1 MKSNNEQS
9 LQKKMDTLDTLSAGF
24 VFDKDG
30 AWDKLQSKLEA
41 KPRRKVLPIYWMS
54 AAACLLVM
62 FLIFNNRG
70 AREEHTVATPVIAI
84 QPHKDT
90 TMPVATVVTRQSDV
104 AVHVPYVHITKKGTS
119 LKKEEVVT
127 IQHKDIPLIKEEVQQ
142 PFIPITDS
150 RPQRIAVAK
159 KKWKVVHINEVVT
172 EEENIKTIVKENRMA
187 GIKFL
192 QPRYNNDIPA
202 QETEDNSTSKNLLQF
217 KLN

>member
-1 MKSNNEQS
+1 MKSNNEQG

-62 FLIFNNRG
+62 FLVFNNRG
-70 AREEHTVATPVIAI
+70 AREEHTVATPVIVI
-84 QPHKDT
+84 QPHKDAT
-90 TMPVATVVTRQSDV
+90 GPVATVVTRQSDI

-119 LKKEEVVT
+119 LKKEGVVAT
-127 IQHKDIPLIKEEVQQ
+127 QYKDIPLIKEEVQQ
-142 PFIPITDS
+142 TAIPIPDS
-150 RPQRIAVAK
+150 HPQRMAVAK

-192 QPRYNNDIPA
+192 PRYRNDIPA
-202 QETEDNSTSKNLLQF
+202 QETEDNSVSKNLLQF